1 MVSETPELY
10 NEVNVLF
17 GSLAKA
23 LDVPEDT
30 LAGLLEAGTVTLE
43 MARDDQ
49 GAPFVLA
56 AHGAGET
63 RRVAR
68 VYKDRI
74 LHLGTMPG
82 NAPALEPEAAHE
94 QQTTPRR

>member
-1 MVSETPELY
+1 MSETPELF
-10 NEVNVLF
+10 NEMNVLF
-17 GSLAKA
+17 GNLAKA

-30 LAGLLEAGTVTLE
+30 LAGLLEDGAVTLE
-43 MARDDQ
+43 MGRDDR

-56 AHGAGET
+56 AHGVGET

-74 LHLGTMPG
+74 LHLGSVPG
-82 NAPALEPEAAHE
+82 NGPVLNTEAAHE
-94 QQTTPRR
+94 RTTPRR